1 MKILFA
7 LVLSLMGCNA
17 SSAASVASN
26 ARNDARMNDKFI
38 VSGAS
43 GTIGGLVV
51 KEFLARGVP
60 AKNLILVSRSPEK
73 LAEYAKMGASTRY
86 GDVDHPESLA
96 AAYAGGTRMLM
107 ISLGIEAMGTP
118 RPPRHKLAFDAAA
131 KAGVKQIAYTSFMGA
146 GEPNPQGISADHA
159 QSEALLRATG
169 VPWTALRY
177 GIYGDIMLTRA
188 LKMAETGKA
197 SVPANEQ
204 KTAPVTRE
212 DCAAAAVDALLYP
225 GHENKGYD
233 LTGPAL
239 IGVADIAREVEV
251 ITGKPVK
258 LEMLA
263 PGANELEG
271 APMPPPGMPLPVN
284 MPPPGNMS
292 STNLPPAIKDE
303 GVPSSRVTNSVAE
316 LTRRPATGLREF
328 LEARRDQLLA
338 AAARRQ

>member
-7 LVLSLMGCNA
+7 LVLALAGFNVGY
-17 SSAASVASN
+17 AADVSGN
-26 ARNDARMNDKFI
+26 ARMNDKFI

-43 GTIGGLVV
+43 GMLGGLVV

-107 ISLGIEAMGTP
+107 ISLGIESMGTP

-146 GEPNPQGISADHA
+146 GDPNPKGISLDHA
-159 QSEALLRATG
+159 QSEAFLRATG

-177 GIYGDIMLTRA
+177 GIYGDILLSRA

-197 SVPANEQ
+197 AVPANEE

-212 DCAAAAVDALLYP
+212 DCAAVAVAALLYP

-233 LTGPAL
+233 VTGPAL
-239 IGVADIAREVEV
+239 IGAADIAREVEA
-251 ITGKPVK
+251 ITGKQVK
-258 LEMLA
+258 LEMVA
-263 PGANELEG
+263 AGTGEFEG
-271 APMPPPGMPLPVN
+271 PPN
-284 MPPPGNMS
+284 MPPPGS
-292 STNLPPAIKDE
+292 VPPPANMPSSANMPTPMKDDS
-303 GVPSSRVTNSVAE
+303 VPRSRVTNAVAE
-316 LTRRPATGLREF
+316 LTKRPATGLREF
-328 LEARRDQLLA
+328 LEAHRDELLA
-338 AAARRQ
+338 AAARR